1 MVRPSLQANRILLV
15 EGIDDKHVVWH
26 ICNNASAS
34 FSADRKDEDMTVT
47 LKDQENTFLIS
58 ERGNRRQVIDA
69 IRQEVEVPGRQAVGV
84 VIDADADLE
93 SYWKELTNVFS
104 RTNVLLPPGPDPAGT
119 IIPEQPVQPR
129 IGIWIMPDNQSIG
142 ELENFVLQMIPGD
155 DAALLEA
162 QSFID
167 KISDGG
173 KIPIEKTDK
182 AKLYAWLS
190 TRREP
195 GRMGAAIGDGDL
207 EICGDLCQDFM
218 KWLQRLFG

>member
-1 MVRPSLQANRILLV
+1 MPEPDQSSPKLLLV

-34 FSADRKDEDMTVT
+34 FSAARKDEDMTVT
-47 LKDQENTFLIS
+47 PKDQENTFLIS

-84 VIDADADLE
+84 VIDADADPKSL
-93 SYWKELTNVFS
+93 WQELTNVFS
-104 RTNVLLPPGPDPAGT
+104 RTNVLLPPVPDPAGT
-119 IIPEQPVQPR
+119 IIPEQPGQPR

-142 ELENFVLQMIPGD
+142 ELEDFVLKMIPSD

-173 KIPIEKTDK
+173 KILPNKADK
-182 AKLYAWLS
+182 AKLHAWLS

-207 EICGDLCQDFM
+207 ETSGDLCQDFM